1 VAYIS
6 SNANRFYTA
15 VEESYGKVPAI
26 TLGNRFSAVQLT
38 ARQQVE
44 TAARKDKTGSRTYA
58 GSPQGSRRKT
68 DFQLKTYLSTWAAG
82 ADGPGQGPLF
92 ESAMGATP
100 LVYAGGTAGASQNA
114 SQISF
119 AGAHGLVVNQAVS
132 HGGEIRFVNAL
143 VDASTVLLNAPFS
156 AAPAVGAAMAPTVTY
171 MLGMELPS
179 VSLFDYWSPSAALQ
193 RVLSGS
199 VVDQL
204 AIDVNG
210 DFHEFTFKGSAR
222 DIVDSASFESGDG
235 ELVTFPTEPGLG
247 TFAQSAVPGNLGQ
260 AWIGTTAT
268 KFLTLTEAS
277 LALDNDLDSTVR
289 EFGTNLPTS
298 VSPGRRSVKLDFT
311 IYEQTDSATTELYQA
326 ARQQSP
332 IEVMLQLG
340 MSQRQLF
347 GVYLKS
353 VTPAMPS
360 FVDDQRRL
368 QWQFKD
374 SRAQGTVDDELVVAF
389 A

>member
-15 VEESYGKVPAI
+15 VEQSYGKVPAI
-26 TLGNRFSAVQLT
+26 TPGNRFSAVQLN
-38 ARQQVE
+38 ARQQVQ
-44 TAARKDKTGSRTYA
+44 TATRKDKTGSRTFA
-58 GSPQGSRRKT
+58 GQPQGGRRKT
-68 DFQLKTYLSTWAAG
+68 DFQVKTYLSTWVAG
-82 ADGPGQGPLF
+82 TDGPGQGPLF
-92 ESAMGATP
+92 ESAMGAEP
-100 LVYAGGTAGASQNA
+100 LIYAGGTAGASQNA
-114 SQISF
+114 NQIAF
-119 AGAHGLVVNQAVS
+119 AGAPGLVVNQAVS
-132 HGGEIRFVNAL
+132 YAGEIRFVSAL
-143 VDASTVLLNAPFS
+143 VDANTVLLNAPFS
-156 AAPAVGAAMAPTVTY
+156 AAPAAGSAMAPTVTY
-171 MLGMELPS
+171 MLATELPS

-222 DIVDSASFESGDG
+222 DIVDSASFEPGDG
-235 ELVTFPTEPGLG
+235 ELVTFPAEPALG

-268 KFLTLTEAS
+268 KFLTLTEAA
-277 LALDNDLDSTVR
+277 LALNNDLDSTVR
-289 EFGTNLPTS
+289 EFGTSLPTS

-311 IYEQTDSATTELYQA
+311 VYEQTDSATTELYQA

-340 MSQRQLF
+340 MSQRQLC
-347 GVYLKS
+347 GVYLKN
-353 VTPAMPS
+353 VTPVLPG
-360 FVDDQRRL
+360 FLDDQRRL
-368 QWQFKD
+368 QWQFKE